1 MADKRGGL
9 TPGATSLLNQG
20 ENYFGTSFT
29 VSSGHRDAAYNAT
42 LPGAAKSSDHLTG
55 DAFDISTRG
64 MSGNQAAE
72 VSNYYRGL
80 PNTYVKDDYGDGH
93 IHVSYRGEDNQ
104 MGHVNK
110 GAKDAADPGPYQGG
124 EAGKNNP
131 NAAANK
137 DSATPTDGANKGDGS
152 TSANGQTNN
161 QGQGTQ
167 TPQGQQRQTQTP
179 SQSSCNPK
187 VTGTGKPIGN
197 SSSSGSTGS
206 NGGNQNGQ
214 GGSNGNKSGTNAD
227 GSKKQG
233 SDAGSNNKL
242 ENTGQTK
249 NLKYNQEQADKVYD
263 GLRDRGYTHEQ
274 ASAVMGHWYN
284 ESKFNTNINGD
295 NGTSYGIAQ
304 WHNERWDGLNDYAS
318 QTGRSPSDLNTQLD
332 YFDKEMRSNEARAGN
347 ALRNATTIEDASAAM
362 NSYER
367 FKGWNTGGS
376 QVYDR
381 LANANTFGQAYQ
393 GRR

>member
-9 TPGATSLLNQG
+9 TPGATGLLNQG
-20 ENYFGTSFT
+20 ENYFGTSFN

-55 DAFDISTRG
+55 DAFDISTKG

-110 GAKDAADPGPYQGG
+110 GAKDTPDPGAYNGG
-124 EAGKNNP
+124 EAGKNN
-131 NAAANK
+131 AANK
-137 DSATPTDGANKGDGS
+137 DSATPADGTAKGDGS
-152 TSANGQTNN
+152 TSANGQANK

-167 TPQGQQRQTQTP
+167 TPQQKQQQTST

-187 VTGTGKPIGN
+187 VTGTGKPIGGGSTN
-197 SSSSGSTGS
+197 SKSGQSGS
-206 NGGNQNGQ
+206 NQNGQ
-214 GGSNGNKSGTNAD
+214 GGKNGQSGTNAD

-233 SDAGSNNKL
+233 ADAGNNNKL

-274 ASAVMGHWYN
+274 AVGVMGHWYN
-284 ESKFNTNINGD
+284 ESKFNTNITGD

-304 WHNERWDGLNDYAS
+304 WHNERWDGLNNYAS

-332 YFDKEMRSNEARAGN
+332 YFDKEMRSNESAAGN
-347 ALRNATTIEDASAAM
+347 LLRNSTTVEGASAAM
-362 NSYER
+362 NRYER
-367 FKGWNTGGS
+367 FAGWNTGGS

-381 LANANTFGQAYQ
+381 LANANTFNGAYA